1 MFFAC
6 FRRCLVPLLTASLI
20 SACAALPEPGENGST
35 SDSLHGLLVYAQ
47 QVQRMSPQAI
57 ARERN
62 SLATPQTP
70 AAQIR
75 LAMLLG
81 QTHAAGDLNRAI
93 GLLNALSKS
102 NASGANEL
110 RPLAQM
116 LAAQYQERAK
126 ADVQNDKLAQ
136 QLKEAQ
142 RQNEDLQEKINAIA
156 DIENSLQARPR
167 NDRRTSRRSR

>member
-1 MFFAC
+1 
-6 FRRCLVPLLTASLI
+6 
-20 SACAALPEPGENGST
+20 
-35 SDSLHGLLVYAQ
+35 
-47 QVQRMSPQAI
+47 
-57 ARERN
+57 
-62 SLATPQTP
+62 
-70 AAQIR
+70 
-75 LAMLLG
+75 
-81 QTHAAGDLNRAI
+81 
-93 GLLNALSKS
+93 
-102 NASGANEL
+102 
-110 RPLAQM
+110 M